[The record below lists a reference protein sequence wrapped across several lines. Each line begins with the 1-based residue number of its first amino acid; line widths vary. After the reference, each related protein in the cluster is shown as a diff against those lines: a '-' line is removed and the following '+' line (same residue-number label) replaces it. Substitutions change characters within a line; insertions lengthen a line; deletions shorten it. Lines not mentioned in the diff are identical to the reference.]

1 MATRKRRIAF
11 TNLDL
16 YLISNHRL
24 KQIGLVILLLLLA
37 GGGWFYY
44 RNQQGNPRS
53 NAESA
58 IAEARQALNQLAAS
72 KDFNAHQGDFD
83 RAQKRLE
90 EANTMLAAARFS
102 DAPQAAVQSQ
112 AIA

>member
-11 TNLDL
+11 TNLDW
-16 YLISNHRL
+16 YLISINRL

-44 RNQQGNPRS
+44 RSQQGNPRS

-72 KDFNAHQGDFD
+72 KDFNTHQCDFD
-83 RAQKRLE
+83 RPQQRLE
-90 EANTMLAAARFS
+90 EANTLLTASRFS
-102 DAPQAAVQSQ
+102 GAQ
-112 AIA
+112 

>member
-83 RAQKRLE
+83 RAHKERGAGE
-90 EANTMLAAARFS
+90 TTLAASGCR
-102 DAPQAAVQSQ
+102 DA
-112 AIA
+112 